1 MGNRLSK
8 IYTKTGDDGTTGLGD
23 GSRVRK
29 SSLRVSAMG
38 DIDELNCTI
47 GLLRSAEP
55 PKDMQSFLKR
65 IQNALFDIGGELSIP
80 NAEIFNS
87 EILADIEIE
96 IDRYNE
102 MLPPLKEFLIPA
114 GSSQVALAHLCR
126 SVCRRAERSLVE
138 LSEEEIVRVETRK
151 FVNRLSDY
159 LFVIA
164 RVIGAES
171 NITES
176 LWQR

>member
-55 PKDMQSFLKR
+55 PKDMQSFLNR

>member
-55 PKDMQSFLKR
+55 PKDMQSFLNR

-114 GSSQVALAHLCR
+114 GSNQVALAHLCR

>member
-29 SSLRVSAMG
+29 SSLRVSSMG

-87 EILADIEIE
+87 EILF
-96 IDRYNE
+96 
-102 MLPPLKEFLIPA
+102 KFLSI
-114 GSSQVALAHLCR
+114 L
-126 SVCRRAERSLVE
+126 
-138 LSEEEIVRVETRK
+138 
-151 FVNRLSDY
+151 
-159 LFVIA
+159 
-164 RVIGAES
+164 
-171 NITES
+171 
-176 LWQR
+176 